1 MLRARRRNAS
11 LPGLVA
17 VLIVGGCSPEPD
29 VYVAGWE
36 WNGTA
41 LVAKVW
47 KNGAATALSDGTR
60 GALATAVAVS
70 GEDVYVAGGVDGG
83 GADIATYWKNGAA
96 VPLTDG
102 TTQAFAEA
110 ITVSGAD
117 VYVAGYQGAT
127 AMYWKNGA
135 PVALTNGV
143 YDANALA
150 VAVSGGDVYVA
161 GYEVEVT
168 EVAPGSFIITNVA
181 KVWKN
186 GVATALTD
194 GRNPAVARDIAVVGP
209 DVYVAGYEREDTL
222 LGSVHVAK
230 MWKNDVPASLSDG
243 VYGALA
249 TGIAVWG
256 NDVLVSGGQYDGVAD
271 VARMWRNGVP
281 TDLTYPSRQGSE
293 EQAFAGAIAV
303 WRGDVYAA
311 GYHGATAMYW
321 KNGAPVT
328 LTDGRF
334 DADARAIAVVER

>member
-11 LPGLVA
+11 LAGLA
-17 VLIVGGCSPEPD
+17 AALIVGGCSPEPD

-47 KNGAATALSDGTR
+47 KNGAATALSDGTQ

-70 GEDVYVAGGVDGG
+70 GGDVFVAGGVDGG

-102 TTQAFAEA
+102 ATQAFANA
-110 ITVSGAD
+110 IAVSGAD

-127 AMYWKNGA
+127 AMYWRNGA

-143 YDANALA
+143 YDADALA

-161 GYEVEVT
+161 GWEVEVT

-194 GRNPAVARDIAVVGP
+194 GTNPAVARDIAVVGP
-209 DVYVAGYEREDTL
+209 DVYVAGAEREDAPWARSVSPRCGRTASRWRSRT
-222 LGSVHVAK
+222 GSTAR
-230 MWKNDVPASLSDG
+230 WRRASRC
-243 VYGALA
+243 GATTSSRRA
-249 TGIAVWG
+249 GSTTAWPTSPG
-256 NDVLVSGGQYDGVAD
+256 SGGTGF
-271 VARMWRNGVP
+271 
-281 TDLTYPSRQGSE
+281 RQ
-293 EQAFAGAIAV
+293 
-303 WRGDVYAA
+303 
-311 GYHGATAMYW
+311 T
-321 KNGAPVT
+321 
-328 LTDGRF
+328 
-334 DADARAIAVVER
+334 